1 MRVTNSMQY
10 RDMYGEN
17 NKVGQALFDVNKQ
30 ISSGR
35 KIQYAHEDSATFID
49 TMRLDNEVT
58 TLTQIKKS
66 TESAYKF
73 STQTDTVLGDFSK
86 ALDTMKVKLVN
97 AANGSHSQISMDAI
111 AQELRGLENL
121 LVTLADTS
129 INGQYLFSGTQT
141 SSKPLDDD
149 NNYVGNDGVL
159 NAFLGDNVKQ
169 KYNISGADLFL
180 GEESNTGRK
189 ITTNLKQLSL
199 SDLYPDIMDD
209 SIITRDSAEEKY
221 ITAHNTIRDLMGDTD
236 GNLTN
241 DGISH
246 FYIRGTKSD
255 GTSFKQSLSM
265 TSDQKVGELLSTIE
279 TEFGAG
285 SVNVTLNE
293 HGQIEV
299 EDKMSG
305 SSKLDFH
312 MIGAIDFD
320 TTGNDAADISDV
332 LAYPAP
338 NTGSIDNLNSGE
350 VDFEKIADGI
360 SLALNPDLYVKEFTK
375 SGLTSAVATS
385 VDGLMYDR
393 TLFTQDG
400 MKLENNVSQVLK
412 NDNTFA
418 VDSTKLSEVF
428 SSVSSTRVRV
438 EGLQSDGVT
447 PYSVDIVFGANPAT
461 DAVEVRSPLPAD
473 ALVYTVGDGNGND
486 TVGSD
491 MTYRQLLDVVN
502 MAMNS
507 EVPADNDADYRTK
520 IQNANQN
527 STLSLSNDGKIIFKD
542 LATASTSTQ
551 ATLAMY
557 DTNSNNFTANAS
569 VATFNANSALTIR
582 DSKTD
587 FFTQIDEAITAVEEG
602 RYRADGN
609 KDDPRNSGIQNGLQ
623 IIDDLQN
630 HVSRMQS
637 QAGSQSQSLDAARN
651 RSEML
656 LINTKILRSDVLD
669 VDIAEATLRLQQL
682 SLNYQAMFSSV
693 SRISQLSLVNYL

>member
-209 SIITRDSAEEKY
+209 GNVARDSGKEKY
-221 ITAHNTIRDLMGDTD
+221 ITANNTIRDLMGDTD
-236 GNLTN
+236 GDLTN

-255 GTSFKQSLSM
+255 GTSFKQSVSM
-265 TSDQKVGELLSTIE
+265 TSDQKVSELLSAIE

-293 HGQIEV
+293 HGQIEIR
-299 EDKMSG
+299 DKISG

-320 TTGNDAADISDV
+320 TIGNDAADISDV

-338 NTGSIDNLNSGE
+338 NTGNIDNLNSGE

-385 VDGLMYDR
+385 ADGLMYDR
-393 TLFTQDG
+393 TMFTQNG
-400 MKLENNVSQVLK
+400 MKLENNISQILK

-447 PYSVDIVFGANPAT
+447 PYSVDVVFGANPAT
-461 DAVEVRSPLPAD
+461 DAVEVRSALPAD

-507 EVPADNDADYRTK
+507 EVPADNDVDYRTK
-520 IQNANQN
+520 IKNANQN

-542 LATASTSTQ
+542 LATSSTSTQ

-557 DTNSNNFTANAS
+557 DTNSDNFTANAS
-569 VATFNANSALTIR
+569 VATFNANNALTIR
-582 DSKTD
+582 DPKTD

-609 KDDPRNSGIQNGLQ
+609 KGDPRNSGIQNGLQ

-656 LINTKILRSDVLD
+656 LINTKTLRSDVLD
-669 VDIAEATLRLQQL
+669 VDIAEATLQLQQL